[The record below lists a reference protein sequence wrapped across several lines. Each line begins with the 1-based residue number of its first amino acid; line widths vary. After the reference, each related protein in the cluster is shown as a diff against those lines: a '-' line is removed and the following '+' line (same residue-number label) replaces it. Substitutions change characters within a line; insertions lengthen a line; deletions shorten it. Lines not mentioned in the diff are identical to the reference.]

1 MEELINTNSNLL
13 GGEFLIKESDF
24 HNTFTPEDL
33 NDEQIMVRQMTR
45 EFVEQEIHPIL
56 DRIDDHEPGLMQ
68 ALLEKAGELG
78 ILGLPIP
85 EEYGGF
91 NKDFYTVTVATEMT
105 GMGHAFSVAYGAHTG
120 IGTLP
125 ILYFGTEA
133 QKQKYLPG
141 LASGKLKVSYCL
153 TEPGSGS
160 DALAAKTKAVLNPE
174 GTHYILDGQKM
185 WITNAGFADLFIV
198 FAKIDGKDFTGFI
211 VDRNTPG
218 LTIGEEEKKMGIKG
232 SSTCQVFFDGMKVP
246 KENILGE
253 IGKGHIIA
261 FNILNIGR
269 YKLCVGVLGGCKGLI
284 DISVKYA
291 NERVQFNLPI
301 SKFGAIKY
309 KLSEQAIRTFAGLS
323 ATYRVCDYIEKKEK
337 ELLANGIAREKA
349 LLGAAEEYA
358 IECAMLKVIGSE
370 ALDYVVDECVQIHG
384 GYGFSE
390 DYPAARAYRDARINR
405 IFEGTNEIN
414 RLLTVDML
422 LKKALKGKLDLMT
435 PAMQVQKDLMAI
447 PDFGEEETGPFS
459 AEEKAIRNAKKAIL
473 MVAGAAVQKLMMTLE
488 KEQEILM
495 NAADMLID
503 TFLAESLLLRV
514 KKMYE
519 KKGEAEASIYIDML
533 KTFMSDAMDRI
544 NKNGK
549 TAINSFAEG
558 DEQRMMLLGLKRFTK
573 YEAYNTKDARRRIAK
588 MMIDNNAYCF
598 G

>member
-1 MEELINTNSNLL
+1 MAEMIKTSKNLL
-13 GGEFLIKESDF
+13 GGEFLIKESL
-24 HNTFTPEDL
+24 P
-33 NDEQIMVRQMTR
+33 EQIFIPEELSEEHKMVRQMAR
-45 EFVEQEIHPIL
+45 EFVEQEIHPNL

-68 ALLEKAGELG
+68 SLLEKAGELG
-78 ILGLPIP
+78 LLGLPIP
-85 EEYGGF
+85 EVYGGF
-91 NKDFYTVTVATEMT
+91 DKDFQTVTVATEMT
-105 GMGHAFSVAYGAHTG
+105 GMSHAFSVAYGAHTG

-141 LASGKLKVSYCL
+141 LASGKIKVSYCL

-160 DALAAKTKAVLNPE
+160 DALAAKTKAVLSEDGNN
-174 GTHYILDGQKM
+174 YILDGQKM
-185 WITNAGFADLFIV
+185 WITNAGFADIFIV
-198 FAKIDGKDFTGFI
+198 FAKVDGKDFTGFI
-211 VDRNTPG
+211 VERNTPG
-218 LTIGEEEKKMGIKG
+218 LSIGEEERKMGIKG
-232 SSTCQVFFDGMKVP
+232 SSTCQVFFDNMKVP

-291 NERVQFNLPI
+291 NERQQFNLPI

-323 ATYRVCDYIEKKEK
+323 ATYRICDYIEKKEK
-337 ELLANGIAREKA
+337 ELLEAGIPREKA

-384 GYGFSE
+384 GYGYSE
-390 DYPAARAYRDARINR
+390 EYPAARAYRDARINR

-422 LKKALKGKLDLMT
+422 LKKAMKGKLDLMT
-435 PAMQVQKDLMAI
+435 PAMQVQKELMAI
-447 PDFGEEETGPFS
+447 PDFGSEEEGMFA
-459 AEEKAIRNAKKAIL
+459 AEEKAVANAKKAIL
-473 MVAGAAVQKLMMTLE
+473 MVAGAAVQKLMMQLE

-495 NAADMLID
+495 NVADMLID
-503 TFLAESLLLRV
+503 VFQSESLLLRV
-514 KKMYE
+514 KKLSLTKSESELSVY
-519 KKGEAEASIYIDML
+519 SDIL
-533 KTFMSDAMDRI
+533 KTFMTDAMDRI

-549 TAINSFAEG
+549 TAINAFAEG

-573 YEAYNTKDARRRIAK
+573 YTLFNTKEARRRIAK
-588 MMIDNNAYCF
+588 MMIENNGYCWE
-598 G
+598 